1 MKVQTG
7 LDRLISDPK
16 LQKLI
21 QGNISYICHNASITS
36 DLNLGVISLQK
47 IFKERLISI
56 IGPQHGFVCDVQD
69 NMVETTHFIH
79 PYFMIPIYSL
89 YSETRRPTDEMLK
102 NVESI
107 IFDLQDVGCRIYT
120 YISTLKYVME
130 ECKKRNIHIFV
141 LDRPNPIG
149 GLQIEGNIL
158 ESEYKSFVG
167 VSELPV
173 RHALT
178 MGEVAKYFNEHEKI
192 NANLTVIEMKGWNRS
207 MYFDDTSLPWVNP
220 SPNMASLEAAI
231 FFPGTVIFEGTN
243 ISEGRGTTNSL
254 QIIGHPLIEPFKFL
268 NDLKKKN
275 AFDKLD
281 GFKLL
286 PTVFRPTFQ
295 KHANTSCGGFLLKVI
310 CREKLNSWA
319 LSQILLRE
327 IKLLLGEDFK
337 YKLPPYEYVHEK
349 DPIDI
354 INGSKNV
361 KEWVNSYG
369 STKDLFDLE
378 HKNQSDYLEKRKS
391 VLIYK

>member
-7 LDRLISDPK
+7 LDRLISDTS
-16 LQKLI
+16 LQKQI
-21 QGNISYICHNASITS
+21 HGNISYVCHNASVTR
-36 DLNLGVISLQK
+36 DLTLGVMALQT
-47 IFKERLISI
+47 IFKERLVSI

-79 PYFMIPIYSL
+79 PYFKIPIFSL

-102 NVESI
+102 NIDSI

-120 YISTLKYVME
+120 YISTLKYVLE
-130 ECKKRNIHIFV
+130 ECKKKNIHVFV

-149 GLQIEGNIL
+149 GHQIQGNIL
-158 ESEYKSFVG
+158 ESPYKSFVG
-167 VSELPV
+167 VSEIPV
-173 RHALT
+173 RHAMT
-178 MGEVAKYFNEHEKI
+178 MGEVAKYFNEHDKI
-192 NANLTVIEMKGWNRS
+192 NTNLTVIEMQGWNRQ
-207 MYFDDTSLPWVNP
+207 MYFDQTNLPWINP

-254 QIIGHPLIEPFKFL
+254 QVLGHPQIEPYHFL
-268 NDLKKKN
+268 DDLLKRGVL
-275 AFDKLD
+275 DSIQGCKLI
-281 GFKLL
+281 

-310 CREKLNSWA
+310 DREKLNSWA

-327 IKLLLGEDFK
+327 IKKYLGTSFQ
-337 YKLPPYEYVHEK
+337 YKVPPYEYVHDH

-354 INGSKNV
+354 INGSKSL

-369 STKDLFDLE
+369 STKQLFELE
-378 HKNQSDYLEKRKS
+378 LKGQSTYLEKRNS
-391 VLIYK
+391 ILIYK